1 MAIKIRCPKCHMF
14 NSAKNNL
21 CSKCS
26 QSFKGVK
33 SFYIE
38 YTDNKKVKREYG
50 GINLTQAKNLEIKRK
65 YEART
70 GISSDKNSNITFV
83 EYIEKIFIPHYE
95 SKNKSIN
102 TELHKFN
109 SIIKFFDDF
118 KLKDV
123 SSADIDRY
131 YQYRLKINKPATAK
145 NHLAIIRRMFNYAI
159 EMDIIKT
166 SPVKTK
172 QIKFDNKRTRFLSSD
187 EKIRLLEEC
196 RKSKNKKLYDM
207 VTIALDTGMRLG
219 EIMKLRKEDIKNN
232 VIMIKAENTKTSTMR
247 VIPLTDNLKSLFSQ
261 LDEINYNVEMRYA
274 FKYAVSRA
282 NINDFHFHDLRHTFA
297 SDLVMKGVDLYT
309 VSKLLGH
316 SSIEMTQRYAHL
328 APSALIDAIKKLDG

>member
-1 MAIKIRCPKCHMF
+1 MSIKIRCPKCHMF

-50 GINLTQAKNLEIKRK
+50 GINLTQAKNLEIQRK
-65 YEART
+65 YETRT
-70 GISSDKNSNITFV
+70 GISSDKNSNIIFV

-95 SKNKSIN
+95 SKNKAF
-102 TELHKFN
+102 LHEISKFKA
-109 SIIKFFDDF
+109 IMKFFDGL

-123 SSADIDRY
+123 SSEVIDRY

-159 EMDIIKT
+159 EMGYIKEN
-166 SPVKTK
+166 PVRTK
-172 QIKFDNKRTRFLSSD
+172 AVNFDNKRTRYLSSD
-187 EKIRLLEEC
+187 EKINLLENC
-196 RKSKNKKLYDM
+196 KISKNQYLYAI
-207 VTIALDTGMRLG
+207 VQIALQTG
-219 EIMKLRKEDIKNN
+219 LRKNEILTLRSSDIMNGILTVRSENAKTSRKRIVPLTNDLN
-232 VIMIKAENTKTSTMR
+232 VIFNGLGDFKFNKDIDNAFEKAVK
-247 VIPLTDNLKSLFSQ
+247 
-261 LDEINYNVEMRYA
+261 
-274 FKYAVSRA
+274 RA
-282 NINDFHFHDLRHTFA
+282 NIGDFHFHDLRHTFA

-316 SSIEMTQRYAHL
+316 STIEMTQRYAHL
-328 APSALIDAIKKLDG
+328 APSALIDAIKKLEG